1 MPHGATL
8 PARVRAHR
16 VVCLVKPRRRP
27 GWLAIL
33 AALALPMAAGA
44 APLDGLLSATP
55 ERSLANGFVELGLDH
70 MGDRLDF
77 FRVKES
83 DPVNAG
89 TAAGNYRGQHLS
101 AGVRLPGDLWLSGS
115 FWKRSLSDASDTHN
129 YTSWQVAGQYRL
141 LQAQGKL
148 PTVALRLSGW
158 GNYASAM
165 ESSTP
170 VVVPGAKLDTVKIS
184 DPYDR
189 QLQADL
195 IGTWNLSPSTD
206 LNLVLSAGTTR
217 LGYGSLS
224 ATTTLDGCSYQLDF
238 TGNAVHGVL
247 ARPCNAGIYLQEI
260 YDDSGR
266 LGIDVAK
273 EIAWRGRFVQAGVGA
288 VWYAQAWTFRSGYLF
303 HAIKREA
310 VDAILEQRGLPAYGH
325 NHTIVLQAEYRLHA
339 RISAFARAQ
348 LSSNLFFN
356 EIPVTYN
363 TSTSERFGH
372 RYSLYSVG
380 LRATF

>member
-1 MPHGATL
+1 MPHGATH
-8 PARVRAHR
+8 PVRVRSDRSVPASSLR
-16 VVCLVKPRRRP
+16 QR
-27 GWLAIL
+27 LARLAGL
-33 AALALPMAAGA
+33 AALGWPMAAA
-44 APLDGLLSATP
+44 TAPLDALLSAAP
-55 ERSLANGFVELGLDH
+55 EPSPTKGFVELGLDH
-70 MGDRLDF
+70 MGDRLDL

-101 AGVRLPGDLWLSGS
+101 AGVRLPGDLWLSGR

-129 YTSWQVAGQYRL
+129 YTSWQVSGQYRV

-148 PTVALRLSGW
+148 PTLAIRLSGW

-206 LNLVLSAGTTR
+206 LNLLLSAGTTQ

-247 ARPCNAGIYLQEI
+247 ARPCDAGIYLQEI

-266 LGIDVAK
+266 LGIDVAR
-273 EIAWRGRFVQAGVGA
+273 EIAWRGKFVQAGVGA